1 MQLEDFNHAML
12 RAIYSFYLGLF
23 ALIVLL
29 IGLLLIPLGYVSILV
44 VRVRLLLRTMSN
56 RTKRENFNLHSQN
69 SRGRSSPAQLLKI
82 LLFAVTGLF

>member
-12 RAIYSFYLGLF
+12 RAIYSFNLALF

-44 VRVRLLLRTMSN
+44 VRVRLLLRTMSHRN
-56 RTKRENFNLHSQN
+56 KRENFNLQS
-69 SRGRSSPAQLLKI
+69 
-82 LLFAVTGLF
+82 